1 VVARLVALSADL
13 LPAIPSLSSGPV
25 LWGYGP
31 KKTQIVNGKTPPR
44 PSNRILGIASD
55 AASGRSVSR
64 CLAEIPAS
72 AFHAK
77 SIHNRQSFSEFRDLA
92 TVSRTFEEEANVL
105 GIATALFT
113 GQAIRIGPALAT
125 E

>member
-1 VVARLVALSADL
+1 MQRV
-13 LPAIPSLSSGPV
+13 
-25 LWGYGP
+25 
-31 KKTQIVNGKTPPR
+31 
-44 PSNRILGIASD
+44 
-55 AASGRSVSR
+55 

-105 GIATALFT
+105 GNATALFT
-113 GQAIRIGPALAT
+113 GQAIRIGPAVAT